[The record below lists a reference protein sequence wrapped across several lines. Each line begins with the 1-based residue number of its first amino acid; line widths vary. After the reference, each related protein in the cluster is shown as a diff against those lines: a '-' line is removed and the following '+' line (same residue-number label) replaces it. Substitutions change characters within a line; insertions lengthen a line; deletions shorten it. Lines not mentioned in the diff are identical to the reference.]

1 MRVNKYDV
9 RLDTD
14 RKPML
19 VKESSKNFTEE
30 RDLST
35 PSKIVRLMEL
45 MFNAPYLPEEH
56 VWVLALDNR
65 NKPIGIFEVSHGI
78 ENGSY
83 ARGREIFMRLC
94 LVGASKFAMM
104 HNHPSGDTTPSG
116 VDYSTTRSI
125 KQLGDLM
132 GIPMIEHIIIGGN
145 ANAYYSMA
153 ESGWF

>member
-9 RLDTD
+9 ILDTD

-19 VKESSKNFTEE
+19 VKENSKNFMEANE
-30 RDLST
+30 LSS
-35 PSKIVRLMEL
+35 PSSIVRLMEL

-56 VWVLALDNR
+56 VWILALNNR
-65 NKPIGIFEVSHGI
+65 CKPMGIFEISHGI

-94 LVGASKFAMM
+94 LVGASKFVMM
-104 HNHPSGDTTPSG
+104 HNHPSGDITPSN
-116 VDYSTTRSI
+116 VDYNSTKGI

-132 GIPMIEHIIIGGN
+132 GIPMVDHIIIGGN
-145 ANAYYSMA
+145 ANTYYSMQ
-153 ESGWF
+153 ESGWI

>member
-9 RLDTD
+9 ILDTD
-14 RKPML
+14 RKPIL
-19 VKESSKNFTEE
+19 VKESAKNYTEE
-30 RDLST
+30 RDLNC

-56 VWVLALDNR
+56 VWILALNNV

-94 LVGASKFAMM
+94 LVGASKFVMM
-104 HNHPSGDTTPSG
+104 HNHPSGEINPSE
-116 VDYSTTRSI
+116 VDYSTTKSI
-125 KQLGDLM
+125 KQLGDKM
-132 GIPMIEHIIIGGN
+132 GIPMADHIIIGGN
-145 ANAYYSMA
+145 ANTYYSMM
-153 ESGWF
+153 ESGWV